1 MSFNL
6 FQAYMKTYRR
16 HHSPVKSMSIDN
28 NESNNIL
35 DNVANNENLL
45 STSNGGSNDYHC
57 INTKECDQDNLLS
70 VENSSISD
78 KVGNVT

>member
-1 MSFNL
+1 
-6 FQAYMKTYRR
+6 MKTYRR

-35 DNVANNENLL
+35 HNVGDHENHL
-45 STSNGGSNDYHC
+45 STSIGQSNECPC
-57 INTKECDQDNLLS
+57 INNRECDQDNLLS

>member
-1 MSFNL
+1 
-6 FQAYMKTYRR
+6 MKTYRR

-35 DNVANNENLL
+35 HNVGDHENLL
-45 STSNGGSNDYHC
+45 STSNGQSNECHC
-57 INTKECDQDNLLS
+57 INTRECDQDNLLS

>member
-1 MSFNL
+1 ML
-6 FQAYMKTYRR
+6 QAYMKTYRR

-45 STSNGGSNDYHC
+45 STSNGRSNDCHC
-57 INTKECDQDNLLS
+57 INTKECHQDNLLS

>member
-1 MSFNL
+1 
-6 FQAYMKTYRR
+6 MKTYRS

-45 STSNGGSNDYHC
+45 STSNGRSNDYHC

-78 KVGNVT
+78 KVCNVT